1 MKTRTLARFS
11 CLAVLI
17 VLGWGVAPGTAA
29 RSAAAPDAVFDNC
42 TSVFVGR
49 LATADGSTMTSHS
62 CDSGTD
68 RTWIT
73 IAPRA
78 VHKPGEMEK
87 VYFEPKRTKGPDDP
101 DRIEAGTIPYP
112 GETYA
117 FMNAAYPIMNEYQLA
132 IGETT
137 IGGRAELK
145 TDNGIIDA
153 PELYKLILERAKTAR
168 EAIRIADELT
178 RAYGYNDWGESFTFA
193 DPKEV
198 WLFEIYGPG
207 KGKKGAVWAAQR
219 VPDDE
224 ASVSANASR
233 LRGLDLKNKDSFLAS
248 DNVLTLAAEMGFWD
262 PKSGRPFEFCYAYAP
277 TSRTSLGCRRREWRA
292 LSLLA
297 PSLRLNGE
305 SENYPFSVK
314 PEKKLTV
321 ADVLAIF
328 RDGYEGTPYDMTA
341 GYVSLNRRGE
351 TVKSPVIGPYIGTDF
366 KDLLRVK
373 KERTICSPAATY
385 LQITQSRGWLPDPIG
400 GVVWL
405 GYDNPATTPH
415 TPFYCGISR
424 MPDSYMIDG
433 RWGFRDDSAWW
444 VFRQVSK
451 LANFRWQE
459 MSKDVEKVWRAIE
472 DRAFSEQKTV
482 EEKAAA
488 LFKEDPAKA
497 RAFLT
502 EYSLKAAE
510 QSVAEYRK
518 LNRDLWA
525 KYNYQF

>member
-1 MKTRTLARFS
+1 MKTRNLARIGL
-11 CLAVLI
+11 LAVLI
-17 VLGWGVAPGTAA
+17 VFGWGFTPGTPP
-29 RSAAAPDAVFDNC
+29 RPAAPPDALFDNC

-49 LATADGSTMTSHS
+49 LATADGSTMTSQS
-62 CDSGTD
+62 CDSGAD

-73 IAPRA
+73 IVPRA
-78 VHKPGEMEK
+78 AHKPGEMEK
-87 VYFEPKRTKGPDDP
+87 VYFDPKRTKGPDDA

-112 GETYA
+112 PETYA

-137 IGGRAELK
+137 IGGRMELK

-153 PELYKLILERAKTAR
+153 PELYRLILERAKTAR
-168 EAIRIADELT
+168 EAIRVADALT
-178 RAYGYNDWGESFTFA
+178 KAHGYNDWGESFTFA

-233 LRGLDLKNKDSFLAS
+233 LRQLDLKNKEFFLAS

-314 PEKKLTV
+314 PEKKLAV

-328 RDGYEGTPYDMTA
+328 RDGYEGTPYDMTS
-341 GYVSLNRRGE
+341 GYVSLSRKGE
-351 TVKSPVIGPYIGTDF
+351 AVKSPVIGPYLGNDL
-366 KDLLRVK
+366 KELLRVK
-373 KERTICSPAATY
+373 RERTICSPAATY
-385 LQITQSRGWLPDPIG
+385 LQITQSRSWLPDPIG

-424 MPDSYMIDG
+424 MPDSYMVDG

-459 MSKDVEKVWRAIE
+459 MSKDIEKVWRAIE
-472 DRAFSEQKTV
+472 DRAFAERAAV

-497 RAFLT
+497 GAFLT
-502 EYSLKAAE
+502 DYSVKSAE
-510 QSVAEYRK
+510 QAVAEYRK
-518 LNRDLWA
+518 LTRDLWA